1 MIAALAKPLL
11 ARLRGVLVAGV
22 TLPVW
27 LMLAIGLWLYVD
39 RGSAVRTAVDAAVTE
54 LVAGAEIAGLE
65 ARIAALETLNAE
77 EAGRAMALEQAN
89 ARFADQLGEAMIEL
103 DNANDEIAELLARP
117 VDADCRVDDGLAERL
132 RNR

>member
-1 MIAALAKPLL
+1 MIAAFAKPLL
-11 ARLRGVLVAGV
+11 SGLRGVLVAGV
-22 TLPVW
+22 TRPVW

-117 VDADCRVDDGLAERL
+117 VDADCRVDGGLADRL